1 MMAQRRPSSATSL
14 SNFAHQQDPPAE
26 QAGLDFCN
34 AFWGP
39 SDAGYDVLLARM
51 RGAMRTME
59 ELRAFW
65 KERAAIENEYA
76 GKLAKLARFQLGRDE
91 IGELRNSLDTLKVE
105 TEKQAVVHQELA
117 GKMRQELELPVGS
130 FITRQVSH
138 KKTIQAT
145 VEKGLKNKQA
155 QEGHVQK
162 ARERYESDC
171 LKINSAM
178 AQQTLV
184 QGKELERVRM
194 KLERAQATI
203 GSNEKEYHSFTRAL
217 ADTTKKWEQQ
227 WKDFCDTCQDL
238 EDDRIEF
245 MKDNVWSYAN
255 AVSSVCVSDD
265 ESCEHIRVSLEQLE
279 VDRDMENFI
288 SAYGT
293 GSIIPDPPR
302 FVDFR
307 AGAPGDTQ
315 QGRRGRL
322 AQFVR
327 ESKKVGGPLYG
338 TTPVEDYELDNGAHS
353 GGSRAATPLDAH
365 PALPPQPLPPPFSQP
380 PPQQGSY
387 QGHPGRSG
395 ALEPVM
401 LNVGGTA
408 YPVDPNADPQRYQ
421 HPRQP
426 SISNSVG
433 TVSTTAIAT
442 PGASDDP
449 LAQAMNQLRQDSV
462 RRGTPTRK
470 DTINSVTSP
479 HSATSAYSS
488 ATGGG
493 SAHPNKAQP
502 PHPINYDA
510 ISESI
515 VGGPPPGTTPSGQN
529 GAPMAKFMQQPVRPS
544 HDGPVDEALRNYQ
557 QSFPGENKHPS
568 RPGSSMSRNS
578 TQHVQQA
585 PPPSNQNL
593 QRPVSPAREG
603 FPGIGAQGR
612 SPSPSFNQN
621 QQRAVS
627 PYGRSISPGQHMP
640 MSDSP
645 AGMSGRDLSP
655 QPPTIG
661 RSVSPGAAM
670 GRPVSPAGVYGIEL
684 DASGKVARDSVAEEY
699 ERKRREEEDR
709 RRREEEERLRRQRE
723 EEERMRRAKE
733 EEDRRR
739 REEEVRQQQMA
750 EQARLAEQ
758 ARQQQQQQQQQQ
770 SMYNQPPARPGYG
783 NYPPGPPGG
792 QPPYQQGPPPA
803 QTYPMQNDMQ
813 RGPPQPTQYQ
823 PPAQAPQQAYG
834 APPQQPGYAQPPP
847 QQYQPAARQPSYDNY
862 YQQQPLQQAPPPPA
876 PSQQTVQQQGGG
888 QVPLQDL
895 GIPAS
900 GNGGNPPT
908 GQWTSTG
915 EGILF
920 YVKALYDYQASID
933 EEFDFQTGDIIAVTA
948 TPEDGWWSGEL
959 LDEARRQKGKHIF
972 PSNFVCLF

>member
-14 SNFAHQQDPPAE
+14 SQFAHQQDPPAD
-26 QAGLDFCN
+26 QSGLDFCN

-39 SDAGYDVLLARM
+39 GDAGYDVLLARM

-76 GKLAKLARFQLGRDE
+76 SKLAKLAKVSLGRDE
-91 IGELRNSLDTLKVE
+91 IGELRNSLDTLKLE
-105 TEKQAVVHQELA
+105 TEKQAVAHQELA
-117 GKMRQELELPVGS
+117 GKMRQELELPVAS
-130 FITRQVSH
+130 FMTRQVSH
-138 KKTIQAT
+138 KKTIQAN
-145 VEKGLKNKQA
+145 VEKAWKNKQA

-255 AVSSVCVSDD
+255 AVSSVCVGDD

-315 QGRRGRL
+315 QGRRGRQ

-327 ESKKVGGPLYG
+327 ESKKGSGPPYG
-338 TTPVEDYELDNGAHS
+338 TAQMEDYELDNAAQS
-353 GGSRAATPLDAH
+353 GGSRVATPLDVH
-365 PALPPQPLPPPFSQP
+365 PALPHQPPPPFSQP
-380 PPQQGSY
+380 PPQHASY
-387 QGHPGRSG
+387 PMQPGRSG
-395 ALEPVM
+395 TLEPVM

-421 HPRQP
+421 QHPSRQP
-426 SISNSVG
+426 SVSNSVG
-433 TVSTTAIAT
+433 TVSSKAIAT

-479 HSATSAYSS
+479 VSAASNYSNV
-488 ATGGG
+488 TGGA
-493 SAHPNKAQP
+493 SAQVNKAHPPQ
-502 PHPINYDA
+502 PINYDA

-515 VGGPPPGTTPSGQN
+515 VGGPPPGSLSSISPQN
-529 GAPMAKFMQQPVRPS
+529 GTPMAKFMQEPMRP
-544 HDGPVDEALRNYQ
+544 DNGGPVDEVLRNYQ
-557 QSFPGENKHPS
+557 QHFPGEKHPS

-578 TQHVQQA
+578 TQHIQQPA
-585 PPPSNQNL
+585 PPVNQNL

-645 AGMSGRDLSP
+645 AGMGGRALSP
-655 QPPTIG
+655 QPPASNIG

-699 ERKRREEEDR
+699 ERKRREEEER
-709 RRREEEERLRRQRE
+709 RRRE

-733 EEDRRR
+733 EEERRR

-758 ARQQQQQQQQQQ
+758 ARQQQP
-770 SMYNQPPARPGYG
+770 MYNQPPARSQYGAYPPGPG
-783 NYPPGPPGG
+783 QPQAQQPYPPGPPA
-792 QPPYQQGPPPA
+792 QQQYPLQNEPP
-803 QTYPMQNDMQ
+803 
-813 RGPPQPTQYQ
+813 RGPPAAGQYQ
-823 PPAQAPQQAYG
+823 QPAYG
-834 APPQQPGYAQPPP
+834 AAPQPGPQGYPQQPQSRQPQ
-847 QQYQPAARQPSYDNY
+847 QQYQQPPRQASYDNY
-862 YQQQPLQQAPPPPA
+862 YQQQPQQPQPAQPAPAPA
-876 PSQQTVQQQGGG
+876 PSQQTVQQQDGG
-888 QVPLQDL
+888 QVALQDL
-895 GIPAS
+895 GIPAT
-900 GNGGNPPT
+900 GNQGNPPT

-915 EGILF
+915 RGILF
-920 YVKALYDYQASID
+920 YVKALYDYQASIP
-933 EEFDFQTGDIIAVTA
+933 EEFDFQTGDIIAVTD

-959 LDEARRQKGKHIF
+959 LDEERRQGGRHIF

>member
-1 MMAQRRPSSATSL
+1 MRRSGLAPLFIIVLQHGTAMRAEPALPS
-14 SNFAHQQDPPAE
+14 AHAD
-26 QAGLDFCN
+26 QAGLEFCN
-34 AFWGP
+34 AIG
-39 SDAGYDVLLARM
+39 DR
-51 RGAMRTME
+51 AMLVTISYS
-59 ELRAFW
+59 RACAEQCAQW
-65 KERAAIENEYA
+65 KSC
-76 GKLAKLARFQLGRDE
+76 LGRDE

-338 TTPVEDYELDNGAHS
+338 TTPVEDYELDNGAQS

-421 HPRQP
+421 HRRQP

-433 TVSTTAIAT
+433 TVSSTAIAT

-449 LAQAMNQLRQDSV
+449 LAQAMNQLRQDSCDFTALSDV
-462 RRGTPTRK
+462 RLF
-470 DTINSVTSP
+470 
-479 HSATSAYSS
+479 
-488 ATGGG
+488 
-493 SAHPNKAQP
+493 Q
-502 PHPINYDA
+502 
-510 ISESI
+510 
-515 VGGPPPGTTPSGQN
+515 
-529 GAPMAKFMQQPVRPS
+529 
-544 HDGPVDEALRNYQ
+544 RN
-557 QSFPGENKHPS
+557 
-568 RPGSSMSRNS
+568 R
-578 TQHVQQA
+578 
-585 PPPSNQNL
+585 
-593 QRPVSPAREG
+593 
-603 FPGIGAQGR
+603 
-612 SPSPSFNQN
+612 
-621 QQRAVS
+621 
-627 PYGRSISPGQHMP
+627 
-640 MSDSP
+640 
-645 AGMSGRDLSP
+645 
-655 QPPTIG
+655 
-661 RSVSPGAAM
+661 
-670 GRPVSPAGVYGIEL
+670 
-684 DASGKVARDSVAEEY
+684 
-699 ERKRREEEDR
+699 
-709 RRREEEERLRRQRE
+709 RRQRAPE
-723 EEERMRRAKE
+723 QSATASSDRTMVLVDVCPEAGALGLERLVLEQVAGLAHAQHIAV
-733 EEDRRR
+733 
-739 REEEVRQQQMA
+739 EV
-750 EQARLAEQ
+750 EHLVKLAEEHRERLDVNVLPHAGDLSLRLQ
-758 ARQQQQQQQQQQ
+758 LGEAVGTAW
-770 SMYNQPPARPGYG
+770 SSPGKEK
-783 NYPPGPPGG
+783 
-792 QPPYQQGPPPA
+792 
-803 QTYPMQNDMQ
+803 
-813 RGPPQPTQYQ
+813 
-823 PPAQAPQQAYG
+823 
-834 APPQQPGYAQPPP
+834 
-847 QQYQPAARQPSYDNY
+847 S
-862 YQQQPLQQAPPPPA
+862 
-876 PSQQTVQQQGGG
+876 S
-888 QVPLQDL
+888 
-895 GIPAS
+895 I
-900 GNGGNPPT
+900 GNG
-908 GQWTSTG
+908 
-915 EGILF
+915 E
-920 YVKALYDYQASID
+920 
-933 EEFDFQTGDIIAVTA
+933 
-948 TPEDGWWSGEL
+948 
-959 LDEARRQKGKHIF
+959 R
-972 PSNFVCLF
+972 